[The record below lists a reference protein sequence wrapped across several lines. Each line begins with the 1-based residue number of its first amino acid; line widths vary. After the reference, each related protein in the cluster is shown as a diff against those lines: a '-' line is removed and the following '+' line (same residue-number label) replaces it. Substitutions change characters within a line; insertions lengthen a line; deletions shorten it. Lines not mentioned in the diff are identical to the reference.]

1 MENTQVKSGIDA
13 PENVIISREEV
24 YTKIVWVWYETV
36 DIKGLY
42 QEIKRV
48 VREEL
53 KCGLVKTKR

>member
-1 MENTQVKSGIDA
+1 
-13 PENVIISREEV
+13 
-24 YTKIVWVWYETV
+24 VWYEPV